1 MTSTREGSA
10 PACSSS
16 RSTHRRAPPL
26 AVHRDDVRHEASG
39 GGLVRLGRLRLD
51 RVANVAEF
59 TDALARVVAGGTAPD
74 PEAVTQP
81 AGAGSRPRE
90 LAP

>member
-1 MTSTREGSA
+1 MLLLSQYIETTYATRL
-10 PACSSS
+10 PAADS
-16 RSTHRRAPPL
+16 
-26 AVHRDDVRHEASG
+26 VGV
-39 GGLVRLGRLRLD
+39 GRLIED